1 MRSLVIY
8 HSRYGNTERIAHAIA
23 EGLSERGDVRAK
35 AIRDVRLADLESA
48 QLVVLGAPTQVK
60 RMSLS
65 MRGFIRRSGKKAWF
79 ARPVAV
85 FDTRFHGDQDKTG
98 SAAVGLDARLRELG
112 ALVVTPPESFFVTGM
127 KGPLEDG
134 EVERA
139 TVWGRRLHLGDRVV
153 TEGE

>member
-35 AIRDVRLADLESA
+35 AIRDVRLSDLESA

-65 MRGFIRRSGKKAWF
+65 MRGVIRRSGKEAWF
-79 ARPVAV
+79 ARPMAV
-85 FDTRFHGDQDKTG
+85 FDTRFHGDQGTTG
-98 SAAVGLDARLRELG
+98 SAAAVLDARLRKMG
-112 ALVVTPPESFFVTGM
+112 ALVVTPPESFFVTSM
-127 KGPLEDG
+127 KGPLEEG

-139 TVWGRRLHLGDRVV
+139 TVWGRRLHLGDRVIV
-153 TEGE
+153 EGE

>member
-1 MRSLVIY
+1 MRSLVIF

-23 EGLSERGDVRAK
+23 EGLSERGEARAM
-35 AIRDVRLADLESA
+35 ALRDVRRADLESV
-48 QLVVLGAPTQVK
+48 QLVVLGAPTQIK
-60 RMSLS
+60 SMSLS
-65 MRGFIRRSGKKAWF
+65 MRGFMRRSGKETWF

-85 FDTRFHGDQDKTG
+85 FDTRFHEKQDRTG
-98 SAAVGLDARLRELG
+98 SAAVVLDARLRQMG

-153 TEGE
+153 VEGE